1 MVAENTAD
9 QLTGREIKHQ
19 ETSLRI
25 ERSAVDLVLQNG
37 FDGVTVDMICEA
49 SGISQRTF
57 FNYFKT
63 KDAAVIGAEP
73 PKIDEAQARAFI
85 ATDGPDL
92 LAEVLDLVVSSSLA
106 GSPDEKLLTDRLRLF
121 EQNPQLLLKQ
131 MDRMNRITTELSELI
146 YLRIKREAGPIATD
160 ADVHDKADLLTHA
173 MLGVLRYMANWWITS
188 DEPNSAASLEHTV
201 RLLRSTLRTL

>member
-1 MVAENTAD
+1 MPGQNATE
-9 QLTGREIKHQ
+9 QLSGRELKHQ

-25 ERSAVDLVLQNG
+25 ERSAVGLVLKHG
-37 FDGVTVDMICEA
+37 FDGVTVDMICEE

-57 FNYFKT
+57 FNYYKT
-63 KDAAVIGAEP
+63 KDAAVIGDEP

-92 LAEVLDLVVSSSLA
+92 LAEVLELVVSSSLA

-146 YLRIKREAGPIATD
+146 YLRIKREAGPATSETD
-160 ADVHDKADLLTHA
+160 LRDKADLLTHS
-173 MLGVLRYMANWWITS
+173 MLGVMRYMATRWIST
-188 DEPNSAASLEHTV
+188 DGANSADTLEHTS
-201 RLLRSTLRTL
+201 RLLRVTLRTL

>member
-1 MVAENTAD
+1 MVGNTTAGA
-9 QLTGREIKHQ
+9 LSGREIKHR

-63 KDAAVIGAEP
+63 KDAAVIGDEP

-92 LAEVLDLVVSSSLA
+92 LAEVLELVVSSSLA

-121 EQNPQLLLKQ
+121 EKNPQLLLKQ

-146 YLRIKREAGPIATD
+146 YLRIKRETGPSVSE
-160 ADVHDKADLLTHA
+160 ADLHDRADLLTHA
-173 MLGVLRYMANWWITS
+173 MLGVMRYMANRWITTAGA
-188 DEPNSAASLEHTV
+188 NSADTLEHTS